1 MRLTGEHR
9 KLLQY
14 AVVIVLTAPVISGML
29 TRAWGPER
37 ETYQLLL
44 QLQELL
50 LLTPGVPAMAAMAA
64 FGLALF
70 ITVLVIFSM
79 DVRKRFQGVL
89 LSVGTV
95 LVILQL
101 AAANILVPSI
111 NPFDRLAAGGIIL
124 GVGLGLALEW
134 EKITTVDLGR
144 SSIGHACASNGH
156 AISFRRATRMVFGL
170 VTAVIVWGLAQSYI
184 AGLLQ
189 FFDPVAS
196 GAFVLMLSRFVEYDA
211 THSFQV
217 LGPKQAGKSMF
228 LLGLYQQRRRA
239 IEAGGIQTAPNPSPG
254 MRSLLSRLSG
264 YDPAIDGWPTAAN
277 PVGERGLRRIW
288 FSFTANRMFPVEL
301 TLTAIDHGGEHL
313 RDIAERL
320 RPETLVT
327 DGGEE
332 DAGDSGVSSFD
343 LRDRLR
349 SLQSD
354 DDDDGEEGAGS
365 SMEVDGVAEGEDQ
378 AAGET
383 DGTPADDGDESTT
396 SRTAALRA
404 LGRSPTRSSARSD
417 EEPAAEPSDKADVSS
432 NGESATGSLTSR
444 LRSSIGDSGDDDG
457 AAPETP
463 PVAEDATIV
472 TMDQFFT
479 EVTTADTLIML
490 IDCERI
496 IATEDG
502 TAFNDTDLHI
512 EEFDTIVQ
520 STDGPEVIL
529 VATKADF
536 LFSDFD
542 YGGYNYDLSDDP
554 AAMREFR
561 EYITDTLRRDDS
573 ISYLIA
579 DAGVDAI
586 YPVFF
591 VTTEV
596 DGQRLPEL
604 DKNGRPIGVGFDEV
618 LSLLEEAV

>member
-70 ITVLVIFSM
+70 ITVLAIFSM

-89 LSVGTV
+89 LSVGTL

-124 GVGLGLALEW
+124 GVGLGLFLEW
-134 EKITTVDLGR
+134 EQITTIDLGR
-144 SSIGHACASNGH
+144 SSVGHVCASNGH
-156 AISFRRATRMVFGL
+156 AIAFRRATRMVFLL

-184 AGLLQ
+184 AGVLQ

-332 DAGDSGVSSFD
+332 DVADSGVSSFD

-354 DDDDGEEGAGS
+354 DDDGEADAGS
-365 SMEVDGVAEGEDQ
+365 SRDVEEMADGEDQ
-378 AAGET
+378 STDEADEAAT
-383 DGTPADDGDESTT
+383 DDADGSTT
-396 SRTAALRA
+396 TRAAALRA
-404 LGRSPTRSSARSD
+404 LGRSPTR
-417 EEPAAEPSDKADVSS
+417 PSDGSADPSADDS
-432 NGESATGSLTSR
+432 PDGSAAAANGDAAAGSITSR
-444 LRSSIGDSGDDDG
+444 IRSTFGDRGDDDG

-463 PVAEDATIV
+463 PVEDDATIV

-520 STDGPEVIL
+520 SADGPEVIL